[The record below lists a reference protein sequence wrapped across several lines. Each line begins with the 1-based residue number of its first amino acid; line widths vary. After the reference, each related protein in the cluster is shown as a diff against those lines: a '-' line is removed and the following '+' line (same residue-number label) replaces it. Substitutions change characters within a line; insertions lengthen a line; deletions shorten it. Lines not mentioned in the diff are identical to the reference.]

1 MKQEQLTNIDYIKE
15 CNKNIVTYPEYVL
28 DDNKLYDDTC
38 TVLDLINDLVSA
50 KILHMR
56 EIFKIR
62 INYDKIMGDI
72 FLALTDNQVESFIYF
87 IEHKINETKK
97 ESIAFE
103 LYETAANIKRF
114 EQFDYEKYFKEL

>member
-1 MKQEQLTNIDYIKE
+1 MKQELLERIDYIKE

-28 DDNKLYDDTC
+28 DDNQLYDDTC
-38 TVLDLINDLVSA
+38 TVLDLLNDLVCD

-62 INYDKIMGDI
+62 INYDKIMADI

-87 IEHKINETKK
+87 IEHKVNETKK
-97 ESIAFE
+97 ESINFE